1 MKRSVLP
8 SSVEGIVKAPASK
21 SMMIRAV
28 AAATLADGV
37 STLRNPSDCRDAI
50 AAIEISKSIGAKVD
64 SQDELVKIEGT
75 GGKIRLV
82 NDIINCKES
91 GLCVRLFTP
100 VISLGDKE
108 TLVTGEGSLLRRPVG
123 MMKEALRRM
132 GVDFEDN
139 EGKLPI
145 RLKGPLRAG
154 KVNVDGS
161 TSSQFVSG
169 LLFALP
175 LVDGKSEIEVINL
188 KSKPYIDMTLSAL
201 SDFGVNVKND
211 GYRVFYVEGTQE
223 YKAQE
228 YYVEGDWS
236 GASFLLVA
244 GAIAGRVRVT
254 GLKVDSLQADRAV
267 INVLHMAGA
276 VVKEE
281 KNYVEAS
288 YGTLRRFDFDATE
301 CPDLFPPLVA
311 LASCCKGRSKI
322 EGVHRLVYKE
332 SNRAEALLE
341 EFRKMGVRLSVEN
354 DYIVVD
360 GEGQPEGGRVS
371 SHNDHRIAMACAVAG
386 LASKEGVV
394 ISGAEAVEKSYPTF
408 FEDIKKLGAKV
419 R

>member
-100 VISLGDKE
+100 VISLSDKE

-386 LASKEGVV
+386 LASKDGVV

>member
-1 MKRSVLP
+1 MP

>member
-100 VISLGDKE
+100 VISLSDKE
-108 TLVTGEGSLLRRPVG
+108 TLITGEGSLLRRPVG

-394 ISGAEAVEKSYPTF
+394 I
-408 FEDIKKLGAKV
+408 
-419 R
+419 

>member
-267 INVLHMAGA
+267 INVLHIAGA

-408 FEDIKKLGAKV
+408 FEDIKRLGAKV

>member
-386 LASKEGVV
+386 LASKDGVV

>member
-276 VVKEE
+276 VVKEG

-288 YGTLRRFDFDATE
+288 YGTLRGFDFDATE

-322 EGVHRLVYKE
+322 KGVHRLVYKE

-386 LASKEGVV
+386 LASKDGVV

>member
-91 GLCVRLFTP
+91 GLCIRLFTP

-276 VVKEE
+276 VVKEG

-288 YGTLRRFDFDATE
+288 YGTLRGFDFDATE

-386 LASKEGVV
+386 LASKDGVV

>member
-100 VISLGDKE
+100 VISLSDKE

-267 INVLHMAGA
+267 MNVLHMAGA
-276 VVKEE
+276 VVKEG

-288 YGTLRRFDFDATE
+288 YGTLRGFDFDATE

-322 EGVHRLVYKE
+322 KGVHRLVYKE

-341 EFRKMGVRLSVEN
+341 EFQKMGVRLSAEN

-360 GEGQPEGGRVS
+360 GEEQPEGGRVS

>member
-91 GLCVRLFTP
+91 GLCIRLFTP
-100 VISLGDKE
+100 VISLSDKE

-228 YYVEGDWS
+228 HYVEGDWS

-386 LASKEGVV
+386 LASKDGVV

>member
-1 MKRSVLP
+1 MP

-108 TLVTGEGSLLRRPVG
+108 TLVTGEGNLLRRPVG

-228 YYVEGDWS
+228 YYIEGDWS

-267 INVLHMAGA
+267 MNVLHMAGA
-276 VVKEE
+276 VVKEG

-288 YGTLRRFDFDATE
+288 HGTLRGFDFDATE

-386 LASKEGVV
+386 LASKDGVV

>member
-1 MKRSVLP
+1 LP

-91 GLCVRLFTP
+91 GLCIRLFTP

-386 LASKEGVV
+386 LASKDGVV

>member
-276 VVKEE
+276 VVKEG

-288 YGTLRRFDFDATE
+288 YGTLRGFDFDATE

-322 EGVHRLVYKE
+322 KGVHRLVYKE

>member
-91 GLCVRLFTP
+91 GLCIRLFTP

-386 LASKEGVV
+386 LASKDGVV

>member
-108 TLVTGEGSLLRRPVG
+108 TLVTGEGNLLRRPVG

-254 GLKVDSLQADRAV
+254 GLKVDSVQADRAV

-386 LASKEGVV
+386 LASKDGVV